1 MTIPSDH
8 FITYATLTP
17 EGANTHPDLANL
29 IFLTDHTRKAAY
41 PSTLS
46 PQHAR
51 ATFAARRPIL
61 TPDNLY
67 ATLNK
72 PGIAIGNRAPAH
84 RWKTGDLFIVATDTN
99 HKTFTLGQTV
109 RLPYSF
115 SPPANSANPDDVI
128 FVDDPATHVTPGSA
142 RHLHPILARHLI
154 SIHDYPTP
162 AAFAPGDVV
171 SFRDQITYGPML
183 RRVIAITRTEP
194 DPETYSTLPLGAEG
208 IARGQTPLPTFPPP
222 PNPALAHHLQ
232 HATTTI
238 PLAPNQTSATDA
250 KIPAPTQH
258 QPPTTPHN
266 TAKPGVAQATLRIN
280 GVEVTVFCAA
290 EDMPTLLK
298 ALTARTSRR

>member
-1 MTIPSDH
+1 MTIPSL
-8 FITYATLTP
+8 TYATLSTKG
-17 EGANTHPDLANL
+17 EDQHPNLAGLTFL
-29 IFLTDHTRKAAY
+29 IDHHHELAW

-51 ATFAARRPIL
+51 ARLAAINPPISDTDL
-61 TPDNLY
+61 YRTLAATPDL
-67 ATLNK
+67 TIL
-72 PGIAIGNRAPAH
+72 NRAPAH
-84 RWKTGDLFIVATDTN
+84 RWRPGDKFIVAPDAPATQ
-99 HKTFTLGQTV
+99 HIHPGQTV
-109 RLPYSF
+109 RLPFSF
-115 SPPANSANPDDVI
+115 CPPTHSASPDDVI

-298 ALTARTSRR
+298 ALTARSRNR